1 MHDPETRSVQKDGKS
16 MLRRVAIT
24 GRSLLMVEMMAESLN
39 REGDIDVVA
48 CVSGYH
54 KLIEAVER
62 TDADVALMDP
72 DRMDGDCLTTTGELR
87 KIRPLCGVV
96 LTVETPTRTFVDRAL
111 RAGVLSIVPKSAG
124 LRRLIESVRG
134 AASGQV
140 VMDPR
145 LLSAAGAEGGPLTDR
160 EADVLRLTASGASV
174 KEMAEELYLSTGTIR
189 NLASAAIKKLDARNR
204 YDAVRIATERCWI

>member
-1 MHDPETRSVQKDGKS
+1 
-16 MLRRVAIT
+16 
-24 GRSLLMVEMMAESLN
+24 MAESLN
-39 REGDIDVVA
+39 REEDFDVVA
-48 CVSGYH
+48 RVSGYH
-54 KLIEAVER
+54 RLIEVVER
-62 TDADVALMDP
+62 TDAEVALIDP
-72 DRMDGDCLTTTGELR
+72 ERIDGDCLTTAGELR
-87 KIRPLCGVV
+87 KVRPQCRVV
-96 LTVETPTRTFVDRAL
+96 LTVDAPTRTFVDRAL

-134 AASGQV
+134 VASGQV
-140 VMDPR
+140 IMDPR

-174 KEMAEELYLSTGTIR
+174 KEMAEELYLSAGTIR